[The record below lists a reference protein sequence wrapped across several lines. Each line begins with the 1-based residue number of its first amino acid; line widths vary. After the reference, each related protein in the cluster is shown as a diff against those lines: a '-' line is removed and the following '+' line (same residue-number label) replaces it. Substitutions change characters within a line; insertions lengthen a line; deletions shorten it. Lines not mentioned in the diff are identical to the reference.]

1 MFLCKR
7 CSGQLAYLTEQTGED
22 LYVCMDCGQTQPRPP
37 AHCDQCGGEAT
48 IIMPVT
54 HAVESTAY
62 CEPCAEEMG
71 YV

>member
-7 CSGQLAYLTEQTGED
+7 CSGQLAFLTGQTGED
-22 LYVCMDCGQTQPRPP
+22 LYVCKDCGHTQPQPP
-37 AHCDQCGGEAT
+37 AHCDHCGGEAT

-54 HAVESTAY
+54 HAVESTAF
-62 CEPCAEEMG
+62 CQPCAQELG